1 MFPLGAETEFKPL
14 LAAEGQGYVGRCV
27 CMHVGRS
34 GQVWTHVNT
43 CGWVWTRA
51 CVWIH
56 VQMQCGQGT
65 ICRPHPAFLP
75 TLSKQPGSRGLPCPH
90 LPTGTSHLLCTGDPA
105 EATAGP
111 SRKARASGRHTLLR
125 ETHTAR
131 CEPLSLPV
139 STVVGGQGLMEIQG
153 LHTFSTEDITWMC
166 GWKRNGSTTATET
179 GRLGHNRRPAW
190 LDQS

>member
-1 MFPLGAETEFKPL
+1 MWVGMDTCMCVDTCADAMWPGHNLQTTSRFLAHTEQAAWVSGAALPPSAYRHL
-14 LAAEGQGYVGRCV
+14 SSLVYWRSSRSHSWPQQEGE
-27 CMHVGRS
+27 S
-34 GQVWTHVNT
+34 
-43 CGWVWTRA
+43 
-51 CVWIH
+51 
-56 VQMQCGQGT
+56 
-65 ICRPHPAFLP
+65 F
-75 TLSKQPGSRGLPCPH
+75 
-90 LPTGTSHLLCTGDPA
+90 
-105 EATAGP
+105 
-111 SRKARASGRHTLLR
+111 R